1 MLIEAH
7 PKHGPDIDAGPFE
20 SGDGGTVIVGISG
33 LTKVDRDIREPHTQQ
48 LIPLSYPRVELG
60 TWRDICGSCAASA
73 HCLLPSS

>member
-33 LTKVDRDIREPHTQQ
+33 LTKVDRDIRELHTQQ
-48 LIPLSYPRVELG
+48 LIPSLYPRVELG
-60 TWRDICGSCAASA
+60 AWRDISAVCAASA
-73 HCLLPSS
+73 HCLAPSS